1 MSESRLIT
9 ETDVIRLNNDMDQV
23 TATDE
28 PSAAQTWNMFMRKG
42 AVEVPD
48 KTIPFHAIDHINV
61 YATANKPP
69 TITGA
74 NNVDIW
80 ENSTFDPMDGVSA
93 TDKDGN
99 SVPVTYTGTVDTS
112 TPGIYMLTYSA
123 TDSEG
128 LTSTVRR
135 RVRVKEVPAPRFTGL
150 TPIVVN
156 TTSDIDLEEGVH
168 AWVENTEIAYT
179 YTPTIVDSCTPD
191 VTTVTYTATAN
202 GKVTTQDRTV
212 TVRRFDPLI
221 HGNTPLTVFVNT
233 EVDVLDGLTG
243 EEGSGDTIPV
253 VLDETTHILTKTLAG
268 TDTEIEY
275 LDGSVVNLEPGVPP
289 SGFLFKGWYDNP
301 GLTGTPIT
309 SVTMNASKQIWGKVV
324 QGRLL
329 TRVVM
334 GESTEEL
341 IEINET
347 VTLADPVITEDRK
360 GFDGW
365 YDNDAYTG
373 TAITSVVMDQNRTV
387 YAKVVDQVA
396 YAMLDGGTLRFFVD
410 NEGKY
415 DTDPTVFKG
424 FETTTSIP
432 WSSAMGITEVVIADE
447 IRPTSMTN
455 WFNGVMYSSL
465 ADIER
470 FVGLN
475 KIDVSNCRTM
485 NRTFRGNTRVTDLDL
500 SSWDTAVL
508 GAVIEMFADSN
519 YRTINLTGWDVRN
532 LGARSSR
539 MFGGCTSLT
548 TIYADCNLTRLSI
561 SDFFDNCISLVGG
574 NGTAYATALEKSTA
588 YARPDVTGVPG
599 YFTVL

>member
-1 MSESRLIT
+1 MDSRIIT
-9 ETDVIRLNNDMDQV
+9 QTDVIRFDGSQDQV
-23 TATDE
+23 TKDDNPT
-28 PSAAQTWNMFMRKG
+28 AAQAWNQFMRHED
-42 AVEVPD
+42 VEVTD
-48 KTIPFHAIDHINV
+48 KTVTYHAIDHINV
-61 YATANKPP
+61 YATSNRPP

-74 NNVDIW
+74 TNTDVW

-93 TDKDGN
+93 VDKDGN
-99 SVPVTYTGTVDTS
+99 PVPVTYTGTVDTS
-112 TPGIYMLTYSA
+112 TPGIYYLTYTA
-123 TDSEG
+123 TDGEG

-135 RVRVKEVPAPRFTGL
+135 RVRVKEVPAPHFTGITPL
-150 TPIVVN
+150 TVN
-156 TTSDIDLEEGVH
+156 TTTDIDLEAGVQ
-168 AWVENTEIAYT
+168 AWIESTAIPYT
-179 YTPTIVDSCTPD
+179 YSPTIVDSCTPGT
-191 VTTVTYTATAN
+191 TTVTYTATAN

-212 TVRRFDPLI
+212 TVRQFNPVI

-233 EVDVLDGLTG
+233 EVNVLDGLTG

-253 VLDETTHILTKTLAG
+253 VLDETTHILTKTMAG
-268 TDTEIEY
+268 TDTEVEY
-275 LDGSVVNLEPGVPP
+275 LDGAVVNLEPGVPP
-289 SGFLFKGWYDNP
+289 AGFLFEGWYDNP

-309 SVTMNASKQIWGKVV
+309 TVTMNASKQIWAKIAQAKV
-324 QGRLL
+324 L
-329 TRVVM
+329 TRVVQ
-334 GESTEEL
+334 GVSTDEL
-341 IEINET
+341 IKMGET
-347 VTLADPVITEDRK
+347 VTLADPVITGDRK

-365 YDNDAYTG
+365 YDNAEYTG
-373 TAITSVVMDQNRTV
+373 TAVTSVVMDQNRTV

-415 DTDPTVFKG
+415 DADPTVMKN

-432 WSSAMGITEVVIADE
+432 WSNAMGITEVVIANE
-447 IRPTSMTN
+447 LRPTSMTN
-455 WFNGVMYSSL
+455 WFNGAMYSNL
-465 ADIER
+465 AGIER

-485 NRTFRGNTRVTDLDL
+485 NRTFRGNTKVTDLDL

-519 YRTINLTGWDVRN
+519 YRTINLTGWDTRN
-532 LGARSSR
+532 FGARSSR

-548 TIYADCNLTRLSI
+548 TIYADWNVTRLSI
-561 SDFFDNCISLVGG
+561 SDFFDNCVALVGG

-599 YFTVL
+599 YFTEQ